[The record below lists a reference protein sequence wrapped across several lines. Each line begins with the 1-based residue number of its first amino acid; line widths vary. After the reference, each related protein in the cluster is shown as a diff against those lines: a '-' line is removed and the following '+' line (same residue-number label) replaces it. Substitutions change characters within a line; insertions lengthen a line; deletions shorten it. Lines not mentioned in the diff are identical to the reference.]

1 MAYQRDKYHRGKN
14 TWGFINLGI
23 NENKLCIDLMTER
36 LSRSDMNY
44 TDDNLLQYSDWK
56 GYAFLQEEVALFL
69 TNYSKAPAQLDPENV
84 VVLNSCLS
92 VFLALTT
99 VMSDPGEAILVATP
113 FYSVFTFSSHLYSK
127 VELIHVHLDSE
138 ITEAD
143 TCPFQL
149 TVGKLEKALLDARL
163 KGRKVKGLVLINPNN
178 PPGDV
183 YSGDSLNEYLE
194 FAKRYNLHVIIHEIS
209 MLSVFNE
216 SFPFCSVLSMES
228 LPDPKRN
235 HVIWGFGISGFCF
248 GALYTN
254 SKDVASAVGAFGF
267 LHGISGITQHKLCRL
282 LQDREWIDNVYVPTN
297 HSQLQ
302 EAHRFITNQLKA
314 LGIPF
319 LNCGSGLYV
328 WMNLKKYLDPCTFEE
343 ELLLYRRF
351 LDHKLL
357 LSPCK
362 AYMCKEPGWFRL
374 TFSDKPL
381 HLKVAMHRFCQAV
394 GAQQQHW
401 LEKQV
406 EDTLKEEV
414 PSLSSG
420 R

>member
-1 MAYQRDKYHRGKN
+1 
-14 TWGFINLGI
+14 
-23 NENKLCIDLMTER
+23 
-36 LSRSDMNY
+36 
-44 TDDNLLQYSDWK
+44 
-56 GYAFLQEEVALFL
+56 
-69 TNYSKAPAQLDPENV
+69 
-84 VVLNSCLS
+84 
-92 VFLALTT
+92 
-99 VMSDPGEAILVATP
+99 
-113 FYSVFTFSSHLYSK
+113 
-127 VELIHVHLDSE
+127 
-138 ITEAD
+138 
-143 TCPFQL
+143 
-149 TVGKLEKALLDARL
+149 
-163 KGRKVKGLVLINPNN
+163 
-178 PPGDV
+178 
-183 YSGDSLNEYLE
+183 
-194 FAKRYNLHVIIHEIS
+194 

-297 HSQLQ
+297 RSQLQ

-406 EDTLKEEV
+406 EDALKEGV